1 MFLEDNSMEK
11 RGTLYNTKFSLSM
24 GFVDNNEKIKQSGLV
39 VTSESYIKPDPPLTL
54 IEEANQFKRWL
65 SDKKQPVRNM
75 TPYCLIR
82 CHTRM

>member
-65 SDKKQPVRNM
+65 
-75 TPYCLIR
+75 
-82 CHTRM
+82 